1 MTTPTQRAMMH
12 EPERTCIG
20 CRERA
25 TKVELLRV
33 TRSADAAGR
42 MIVAPDLGGT
52 APGRGAYLHPTTAC
66 LALAERR
73 RAFGRALR
81 HTDGSLSLSEL
92 RSYLD
97 TVDQAEK

>member
-1 MTTPTQRAMMH
+1 MRH

-33 TRSADAAGR
+33 TRGSDADGR
-42 MIVAPDLGGT
+42 AIVVPDLTGT
-52 APGRGAYLHPTTAC
+52 APGRGAYLHPSTAC
-66 LALAERR
+66 LAQAERR

-81 HTDGSLSLSEL
+81 HTEGSLSLSEL

-97 TVDQAEK
+97 TVDQAEM